1 MIQMPIKVFYRGKEI
16 EIEGKRLRARELL
29 EKLGLSPLSSLVV
42 RNGEVISEEDYVE
55 EGDNIR
61 VVNAISGGA
70 F

>member
-1 MIQMPIKVFYRGKEI
+1 MSIKVFYRGKEI
-16 EIEGKRLRARELL
+16 EVEGKKLRARELL

-42 RNGEVISEEDYVE
+42 KNGEVISEEDYVE

-70 F
+70 L

>member
-1 MIQMPIKVFYRGKEI
+1 MPLKVIYRGKEI
-16 EIEGKRLRARELL
+16 ELPERKLKAKELL

-61 VVNAISGGA
+61 VVNAISGGL
-70 F
+70 

>member
-1 MIQMPIKVFYRGKEI
+1 MPIKVFYRGKEI